1 MTIQVPWKIR
11 LRRGHQA
18 SARSSG
24 WWNRKKFHTDSG
36 AENSPKI
43 LHEADLDHLGKLH
56 KSSREG

>member
-11 LRRGHQA
+11 LRDGHQA
-18 SARSSG
+18 SPQRSN
-24 WWNRKKFHTDSG
+24 WWNRKKFRAGSE